1 MLLFKIFSIFAKIL
15 NNMKEVD
22 RKDYIDWLLRKRGNG
37 LIKIITG
44 VRRCGKSYLLFK
56 LFRRKLIESGVDE
69 DHIIALALDDFS
81 NKKYHNPEE
90 LYNYVKNR
98 IKDEEKYYILL
109 DEIQL
114 VDDFVSVLNG
124 FLHISNVDVYVTGSN
139 SRFLSSDIITEF
151 RGRGDEIRIYPFSFA
166 EISNISDFDK
176 EKLWTMYCRYGG
188 MPLVWSMDFDDE
200 RESYLKNLFEQVYLS
215 DIINRYKLKGHDEI
229 GVLTNVLASSIGSL
243 TNPQRLA
250 NTFQSSSN
258 LKLSQFTISSY
269 IDYLID
275 SFLIERVH
283 RFDVKGRKYIGT
295 PMKYYFVDVG
305 LRNARLN
312 FRQQEENHIMENIIY
327 NELLRRR
334 YSVDVGV
341 VPVNEK
347 QENKY
352 VKKQLE
358 IDFIANKGDK
368 RYYIQSAYEISNEEK
383 IRQELQSFRNVD
395 DSFKKII
402 IQRIPT
408 KPWYNE
414 QGVLYMSIMD
424 FLLNPDSLEI

>member
-1 MLLFKIFSIFAKIL
+1 
-15 NNMKEVD
+15 MKEVD

-90 LYNYVKNR
+90 LYNYVKNK

>member
-1 MLLFKIFSIFAKIL
+1 
-15 NNMKEVD
+15 MKEVD

-258 LKLSQFTISSY
+258 LKLSQFTVSSY

-305 LRNARLN
+305 LRNVRLN

-368 RYYIQSAYEISNEEK
+368 RYYIQSVYEISNEEK

>member
-1 MLLFKIFSIFAKIL
+1 
-15 NNMKEVD
+15 MKEVD

-414 QGVLYMSIMD
+414 QGVMYMSIMD

>member
-1 MLLFKIFSIFAKIL
+1 
-15 NNMKEVD
+15 MKEVD

-347 QENKY
+347 QDNKY
-352 VKKQLE
+352 IKKQLE

>member
-1 MLLFKIFSIFAKIL
+1 
-15 NNMKEVD
+15 MKEVD

-283 RFDVKGRKYIGT
+283 RFDVKGRKYFGT

>member
-1 MLLFKIFSIFAKIL
+1 
-15 NNMKEVD
+15 MKEVD

-176 EKLWTMYCRYGG
+176 EKLWTIYCRYGG

-414 QGVLYMSIMD
+414 QGVLFMSIMD

>member
-1 MLLFKIFSIFAKIL
+1 
-15 NNMKEVD
+15 MKEVD
-22 RKDYIDWLLRKRGNG
+22 RKDYIDRLLRKRGNG

-56 LFRRKLIESGVDE
+56 LFRRKLIEYSVNE
-69 DHIIALALDDFS
+69 DHVIALALDDFS
-81 NKKYHNPEE
+81 NKKYLNPEE

-98 IKDEEKYYILL
+98 IIDEEKYYILL

-124 FLHISNVDVYVTGSN
+124 FLHITNADVYVTGSN

-151 RGRGDEIRIYPFSFA
+151 RGRGDEIRVYPFSFA
-166 EISNISDFDK
+166 EICGISDLDK
-176 EKLWTMYCRYGG
+176 EKLWTLYCRYGG
-188 MPLVWSMDFDDE
+188 MPLVWNMDFDDE

-215 DIINRYKLKGHDEI
+215 DIINRYKLKGHEAVGI
-229 GVLTNVLASSIGSL
+229 LTNVLASSIGSL

-250 NTFQSSSN
+250 NTFQSASN

-269 IDYLID
+269 IDYLVD
-275 SFLIERVH
+275 SFLIEKVH

-312 FRQQEENHIMENIIY
+312 FRQQEENHIMENIIC

-347 QENKY
+347 QEDKY

-383 IRQELQSFRNVD
+383 LKQELQSFRNVD

-402 IQRIPT
+402 IQRTPT

-414 QGVLYMSIMD
+414 QGVLYMSIID

>member
-1 MLLFKIFSIFAKIL
+1 
-15 NNMKEVD
+15 MKEVD

-334 YSVDVGV
+334 YSVDLGV

>member
-1 MLLFKIFSIFAKIL
+1 
-15 NNMKEVD
+15 MKEVD

-408 KPWYNE
+408 KPLYNE

>member
-1 MLLFKIFSIFAKIL
+1 
-15 NNMKEVD
+15 MKEVD

-312 FRQQEENHIMENIIY
+312 FRPTIY
-327 NELLRRR
+327 
-334 YSVDVGV
+334 
-341 VPVNEK
+341 
-347 QENKY
+347 
-352 VKKQLE
+352 
-358 IDFIANKGDK
+358 
-368 RYYIQSAYEISNEEK
+368 
-383 IRQELQSFRNVD
+383 RNA
-395 DSFKKII
+395 
-402 IQRIPT
+402 PT
-408 KPWYNE
+408 ARF
-414 QGVLYMSIMD
+414 VI
-424 FLLNPDSLEI
+424 NP

>member
-1 MLLFKIFSIFAKIL
+1 
-15 NNMKEVD
+15 MKEVD

-56 LFRRKLIESGVDE
+56 LFRRKLIEYGVDE

-414 QGVLYMSIMD
+414 QGVMYMSIMD

>member
-1 MLLFKIFSIFAKIL
+1 
-15 NNMKEVD
+15 MKEVD

-124 FLHISNVDVYVTGSN
+124 FFYILNVDVYVTGSN
-139 SRFLSSDIITEF
+139 SRFFSSDIITEF

>member
-1 MLLFKIFSIFAKIL
+1 
-15 NNMKEVD
+15 MKEVD

-56 LFRRKLIESGVDE
+56 LFRRKLIEYGVDE

>member
-1 MLLFKIFSIFAKIL
+1 
-15 NNMKEVD
+15 MKEVD

-269 IDYLID
+269 IDYLVD

-295 PMKYYFVDVG
+295 PMKYYFVDIG

-347 QENKY
+347 QDNKY
-352 VKKQLE
+352 IKKQLE

-383 IRQELQSFRNVD
+383 LKQELQSFRNVD

-402 IQRIPT
+402 IQRTPI

-414 QGVLYMSIMD
+414 QGVLYISIID
-424 FLLNPDSLEI
+424 FLLNHNSLEI

>member
-1 MLLFKIFSIFAKIL
+1 
-15 NNMKEVD
+15 MKEVD

-269 IDYLID
+269 IDYLVD

-295 PMKYYFVDVG
+295 PMKYYFVDIG

>member
-1 MLLFKIFSIFAKIL
+1 
-15 NNMKEVD
+15 MKEVD

-151 RGRGDEIRIYPFSFA
+151 RGRGDEIRVYPFSFA
-166 EISNISDFDK
+166 EICGISDFDK
-176 EKLWTMYCRYGG
+176 EKLWTLYCRYGG
-188 MPLVWSMDFDDE
+188 MPLVWNMDFDDE

-347 QENKY
+347 QDNKY

>member
-1 MLLFKIFSIFAKIL
+1 
-15 NNMKEVD
+15 MKEVD
-22 RKDYIDWLLRKRGNG
+22 RKDYVDWLLRKRGNG

-44 VRRCGKSYLLFK
+44 VRRCGKSYLLFR
-56 LFRRKLIESGVDE
+56 LFRRKLIELGIAE
-69 DHIIALALDDFS
+69 DHIIAIALDDFS
-81 NKKYHNPEE
+81 NKKYHNSEE
-90 LYNYVKNR
+90 LYLYVKSR
-98 IKDEEKYYILL
+98 ICDDEKYYILL

-114 VDDFVSVLNG
+114 VEDFVPVLNG
-124 FLHISNVDVYVTGSN
+124 FLHIPNADVYVTGSN
-139 SRFLSSDIITEF
+139 SKFLSSDIITEF
-151 RGRGDEIRIYPFSFA
+151 RGRGDEIRVYPFSFS
-166 EISNISDFDK
+166 EICSISELDK
-176 EKLWTMYCRYGG
+176 EKLWTLYCRYGG

-215 DIINRYKLKGHDEI
+215 DIINRYRLKGHEEI
-229 GVLTNVLASSIGSL
+229 GVLTNILASSIGSL

-250 NTFQSSSN
+250 NTFQSSNN

-269 IDYLID
+269 INYLVD
-275 SFLIERVH
+275 SFLIERAH
-283 RFDVKGRKYIGT
+283 RYDVKGRKYIGT

-334 YSVDVGV
+334 FSVDVGIV
-341 VPVNEK
+341 AVNEK
-347 QENKY
+347 TEGKY

-368 RYYIQSAYEISNEEK
+368 RYYIQSAYEISNEDK
-383 IRQELQSFRNVD
+383 LKQELQSFRNTD

-402 IQRIPT
+402 IQRT
-408 KPWYNE
+408 STQPWYNE
-414 QGVLYMSIMD
+414 QGILYINIID
-424 FLLNPDSLEI
+424 FLLDPNSLDI